1 MNKFQVGDIVKGV
14 ETDKYYITNEKMT
27 KGEVIEVH
35 GDGKFDVVVVE
46 HHDSSLVGEKC
57 RYVQEEYFVMVQK
70 LVVIE
75 SFEIKEEATG
85 TYIIINNKYTLFTTA
100 TKEEISIINVEDI
113 EKNIATAKMLALSN
127 IK

>member
-1 MNKFQVGDIVKGV
+1 MNKFQVGDIVKGLV
-14 ETDKYYITNEKMT
+14 SPYYITDEKMT
-27 KGEVIEVH
+27 KGKVIEVH
-35 GDGKFDVVVVE
+35 GDGKFDVEVIE
-46 HHDSSLVGEKC
+46 HHDSSLIGSVHDDVE
-57 RYVQEEYFVMVQK
+57 EEYFELIQK
-70 LVVIE
+70 LVVVE